1 MEATKKIMVKSVLDS
16 WNARIKEANN
26 IIDNLTDEQL
36 QKEIA
41 PGKNRGVYL
50 LGHLTAVNDKM
61 LPLLNFEPQQFSNL
75 DDTFLSKA
83 DKTVAE
89 LPSVKDLRAHWKS
102 SNEKLA
108 KHFDALQPDAWF
120 EKHTAVSAEDFAK
133 EPHRNRINVVLGR
146 TSHLSYHL
154 GQLALLK
161 NK

>member
-61 LPLLNFEPQQFSNL
+61 LPLLNFESQHYAHL
-75 DDTFLSKA
+75 EDAFLNKP
-83 DKTVAE
+83 DKSVSDI
-89 LPSVKDLRAHWKS
+89 PSAKEVRAVWKNVNS
-102 SNEKLA
+102 KLA
-108 KHFDALQPDAWF
+108 EHFNKLSPDEWFQKHSS
-120 EKHTAVSAEDFAK
+120 VSEEDFAK
-133 EPHRNRINVVLGR
+133 EPHRNRLNVVIGR
-146 TSHLSYHL
+146 TNHLQYHI
-154 GQLALLK
+154 GQVALIK
-161 NK
+161 K